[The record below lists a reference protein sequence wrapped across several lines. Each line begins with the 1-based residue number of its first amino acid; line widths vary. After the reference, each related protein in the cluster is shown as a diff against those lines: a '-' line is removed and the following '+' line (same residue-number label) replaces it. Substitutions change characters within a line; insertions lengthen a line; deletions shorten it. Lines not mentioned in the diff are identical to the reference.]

1 MLLGRAEPRLG
12 MASCSCPGR
21 GGSSGSPA
29 PLTQHSGAQ
38 ALFAGVVT
46 LCTAFTWPGCPHSPL
61 KSPPPSFGVPKMNKT
76 AWLHPHVPDITSF
89 LLFVGCTFYGIGLS
103 FSFVGDRASKA
114 AESNVQSGSLI
125 MEFKN

>member
-1 MLLGRAEPRLG
+1 MLLGRAELRLG
-12 MASCSCPGR
+12 TASCSCPGR

-46 LCTAFTWPGCPHSPL
+46 LSTAFTWPGCPHSPL
-61 KSPPPSFGVPKMNKT
+61 KSPPPPSSVPKMHET
-76 AWLHPHVPDITSF
+76 ARLHPHVSDITSF
-89 LLFVGCTFYGIGLS
+89 LLFVGFTFYGIGLS
-103 FSFVGDRASKA
+103 LSFVGARASKA